1 MEHATSLR
9 CSPITSVSL
18 SLFCSDDINEPQ
30 SLVLARLCVYCIISC
45 LESRSPATAAIVKKR
60 SRSHDEDDLQSAVA
74 NVAKARKVIGD
85 GSDNSNDFTD
95 ATNTA
100 SVGTGTTNVASLLS
114 TTNSTELRTTPLN
127 LKEPLQSSVKHIFRV
142 FLQFVSGDELSPKAV
157 FVYQFISLL
166 VECGGE
172 RVAPVLRLLPTNL
185 MQQLLK
191 VLATDDIRVGLISR
205 LYDLN
210 IHGGRQSAVAD
221 LCLWRN
227 MQLARHSI
235 HL

>member
-1 MEHATSLR
+1 MLI
-9 CSPITSVSL
+9 PY
-18 SLFCSDDINEPQ
+18 SDDINEPQ

-45 LESRSPATAAIVKKR
+45 LESRSPAAVAAVKKR
-60 SRSHDEDDLQSAVA
+60 SRSHDEDELQSAVA
-74 NVAKARKVIGD
+74 NAAKVRKVIGD

-95 ATNTA
+95 AST
-100 SVGTGTTNVASLLS
+100 VVTNVASLLS
-114 TTNSTELRTTPLN
+114 TNNAELRTTPLSV
-127 LKEPLQSSVKHIFRV
+127 KEPLQSSVKHIFRV

-166 VECGGE
+166 VECGGD
-172 RVAPVLRLLPTNL
+172 RVAPVLRLLPPNL

-205 LYDLN
+205 LYDLHLN
-210 IHGGRQSAVAD
+210 VGRQAAVAD

>member
-1 MEHATSLR
+1 MEHATSLQ
-9 CSPITSVSL
+9 CSPIISLLSL
-18 SLFCSDDINEPQ
+18 SCSDDINEPQ

-45 LESRSPATAAIVKKR
+45 LESRSPATASIVKKR

-74 NVAKARKVIGD
+74 NVAKVRKVIGD

-100 SVGTGTTNVASLLS
+100 GVTGTGTTNVASLLG
-114 TTNSTELRTTPLN
+114 TTNSAELRTTPLN

-185 MQQLLK
+185 MQQMLK

>member
-1 MEHATSLR
+1 
-9 CSPITSVSL
+9 
-18 SLFCSDDINEPQ
+18 
-30 SLVLARLCVYCIISC
+30 VLARLCVYCIISC
-45 LESRSPATAAIVKKR
+45 LETRSSGIAAAAAAFKKR
-60 SRSHDEDDLQSAVA
+60 SRSHDEEELAGVA
-74 NVAKARKVIGD
+74 NAAKVRKVIGD
-85 GSDNSNDFTD
+85 GSDNSNDFAD
-95 ATNTA
+95 A
-100 SVGTGTTNVASLLS
+100 SGVGGTNVASMLS
-114 TTNSTELRTTPLN
+114 TPNTELRATPLS

-172 RVAPVLRLLPTNL
+172 RVAPVLRLLPPNL
-185 MQQLLK
+185 IQQLLK

-205 LYDLN
+205 LYDLRL
-210 IHGGRQSAVAD
+210 HSGRQAAVAD

-227 MQLARHSI
+227 MQLARHSV

>member
-1 MEHATSLR
+1 M
-9 CSPITSVSL
+9 PIS
-18 SLFCSDDINEPQ
+18 CSDDINEPQ

-45 LESRSPATAAIVKKR
+45 LESRSPATAAVKKR
-60 SRSHDEDDLQSAVA
+60 SRSHDEDELQSAVA
-74 NVAKARKVIGD
+74 NAAKVRKVIGD

-95 ATNTA
+95 AST
-100 SVGTGTTNVASLLS
+100 VVTNVASLLS
-114 TTNSTELRTTPLN
+114 TNNAELRTTPLSV
-127 LKEPLQSSVKHIFRV
+127 KEPLQSSVKHIFRV

-166 VECGGE
+166 VECGGD
-172 RVAPVLRLLPTNL
+172 RVAPVLRLLPPNL

-205 LYDLN
+205 LYDLHLN
-210 IHGGRQSAVAD
+210 VGRQAAVAD

>member
-1 MEHATSLR
+1 MLYIS
-9 CSPITSVSL
+9 CSE
-18 SLFCSDDINEPQ
+18 DINEPQ

-45 LESRSPATAAIVKKR
+45 LETRSSANAAAAALKKR
-60 SRSHDEDDLQSAVA
+60 SRSHDEDELQGVA
-74 NVAKARKVIGD
+74 NAAKVRKVIGD
-85 GSDNSNDFTD
+85 GSNENSNDFAD
-95 ATNTA
+95 G
-100 SVGTGTTNVASLLS
+100 SGTNVAAMLS
-114 TTNSTELRTTPLN
+114 TPSAELRATPLN

-172 RVAPVLRLLPTNL
+172 RVTPVLRLLPANL

-205 LYDLN
+205 LYDLRLQ
-210 IHGGRQSAVAD
+210 GGRQAAVAD